1 MNGSKWAVAR
11 RGKATRSRHRS
22 RVRLG
27 TSAGYL
33 AGLLAT
39 AAVVWVALAGER
51 TCDSAVQW
59 CPLPPEE
66 RGRVVVVRR
75 VRPAEAAAGSAVI
88 SEPDPLRSS
97 SQAFRDPA
105 TGRFVEPAPDQLLVS
120 GPQRLS
126 AALSTSAEGLIEEPV
141 AASPGGVRVSLR
153 GRFRSATFAARRPD
167 GSLAVE
173 CGEPAASAVEAAAP
187 PAPPAASTAGGAR

>member
-1 MNGSKWAVAR
+1 M
-11 RGKATRSRHRS
+11 
-22 RVRLG
+22 
-27 TSAGYL
+27 SAGIV
-33 AGLLAT
+33 AGLVAAT
-39 AAVVWVALAGER
+39 VIGGVVLSGGR
-51 TCDSAVQW
+51 TDESAVQW
-59 CPLPPEE
+59 RPPTPEE

-75 VRPAEAAAGSAVI
+75 VRPAEAAGGAIAAESGPA
-88 SEPDPLRSS
+88 PSS

-120 GPQRLS
+120 GTQRLS